1 MCWVFSPPTDS
12 FLSAALLTLPQRFR
26 IKVKEFRARPP
37 PVAPNGAC
45 FSCHYPSPLLF
56 LLSPHFP
63 LFVINTSPLLQ
74 TLPVQL
80 RSRVATA
87 THGVQ
92 DERAGLLQVPVAALQ
107 QLLALASGPQT
118 QTEQLLHLKAA
129 AGPASEWGFQKSPL
143 LLEDRSNALSS
154 RVRFRAL
161 KRSDS
166 SR

>member
-12 FLSAALLTLPQRFR
+12 FLSAAPLLLPQRFR
-26 IKVKEFRARPP
+26 IKVEEFRARPP
-37 PVAPNGAC
+37 WWRPTVLARPATT
-45 FSCHYPSPLLF
+45 PPLF

-74 TLPVQL
+74 ALPVKL
-80 RSRVATA
+80 HFRVAMA

-129 AGPASEWGFQKSPL
+129 AGPASESGFQKSAAPR
-143 LLEDRSNALSS
+143 RSKQ
-154 RVRFRAL
+154 RFELARASTCT
-161 KRSDS
+161 KAE
-166 SR
+166 